1 MIKKIGVRLINTDKR
16 EEKKDEKEETE
27 KDLEREEGKR
37 RKQ

>member
-1 MIKKIGVRLINTDKR
+1 MIKKIGGRLINTDKR